1 MRIEKIMRRR
11 VVTVSTATTIGEAL
25 ALLRGNRIRHLPV
38 LEDDKLVGIV
48 SDRDL
53 RDALP
58 SSLTQD
64 PEKEMILAQPVSE
77 IMTRQVITAHPLDF
91 IEDAA
96 KTIYDYK
103 VGSLPVLEGGQLVGI
118 ITESDIL
125 NCLVELFGVNKPSS
139 HIEVEVDDRAGA
151 LAEVSEVFREA
162 KVNVTSVM
170 IYPGSAPDKRN
181 LVFRAQTIDP
191 RPLTEMLAAK
201 GFPVVP
207 PEKGG
212 NRR

>member
-11 VVTVSTATTIGEAL
+11 VVTVSATTTIGEAL

-38 LEDDKLVGIV
+38 LEAEKLVGIV

-58 SSLTQD
+58 SSLMQHPD
-64 PEKEMILAQPVSE
+64 QEAILSQPVSE

-103 VGSLPVLEGGQLVGI
+103 VGSLPVLEGGKLVGI

-151 LAEVSEVFREA
+151 LAEVSEVFRAA

-170 IYPGSAPDKRN
+170 ICPGSTPDKRN
-181 LVFRAQTIDP
+181 LVFRVQTIDP
-191 RPLTEMLAAK
+191 RPLTETLAAK
-201 GFPVVP
+201 GFCVVP
-207 PEKGG
+207 PEEGG
-212 NRR
+212 TRC